1 MLEKTDNKTHGI
13 YAMQYGTYLGL
24 LWCAMYASFL
34 AGFTS
39 IFYTLCFFALYI
51 SSPFYAAYLTKKYRK
66 EVCNDSMPFTQAWLF
81 LFIMYICASLLSAVT
96 QFIYFRF
103 FDNGYFVQMIQQMF
117 ELLNATPEISNEM
130 SKEFGN
136 AIDLFAKLSS
146 KDIVFNFLSSN
157 MMNATILPPI
167 IALFVKKN
175 KQ

>member
-1 MLEKTDNKTHGI
+1 
-13 YAMQYGTYLGL
+13 
-24 LWCAMYASFL
+24 
-34 AGFTS
+34 
-39 IFYTLCFFALYI
+39 
-51 SSPFYAAYLTKKYRK
+51 
-66 EVCNDSMPFTQAWLF
+66 
-81 LFIMYICASLLSAVT
+81 
-96 QFIYFRF
+96 
-103 FDNGYFVQMIQQMF
+103 MF